1 MINFLRIFKKQA
13 TNFLISLKV
22 IRLELTE
29 MQHDLERLLIMEQ
42 NVSSNKKPLESIV
55 STIRDSFGVALWI
68 KDSDHRYIFAN
79 KICCETILKCREE
92 ELGTYVDE
100 DFEKDPLVQ
109 ECMKSDKLVMKSRST
124 MRFIEYAVYENGNHV
139 FLDVVKSP
147 RIEDDIVI
155 GTIGSGV
162 IITDSIPV
170 GIRSQGRTSHSIE
183 IPLNASMSPRTFVEL
198 LERRR
203 GGSRTETDDEM
214 YIKKRCENEN

>member
-29 MQHDLERLLIMEQ
+29 MQHDVERLLIMEQ

-68 KDSDHRYIFAN
+68 KDSDYRFIFAN

-92 ELGTYVDE
+92 ELEYLTDE
-100 DFEKDPLVQ
+100 DFENDPLAQ
-109 ECMKSDKLVMKSRST
+109 ECIKSDKLVIESRKT
-124 MRFIEYAVYENGNHV
+124 MRFIEYAVYKNGDYV

-147 RIEDDIVI
+147 RIEDDIVL

-162 IITDSIPV
+162 IITDSVPV
-170 GIRSQGRTSHSIE
+170 GIRSQERTSHSIE
-183 IPLNASMSPRTFVEL
+183 IPLNASMGPRTFVEL
-198 LERRR
+198 LERRKDGKR
-203 GGSRTETDDEM
+203 AKSDDNK
-214 YIKKRCENEN
+214 YQLKREECSL

>member
-1 MINFLRIFKKQA
+1 MKSFLRIFKSQA
-13 TNFLISLKV
+13 TKILIGFKV

-147 RIEDDIVI
+147 RLEDDIVL

-162 IITDSIPV
+162 IITDSIPK
-170 GIRSQGRTSHSIE
+170 GIRNQKRTSHSIE
-183 IPLNASMSPRTFVEL
+183 IPLNASMGPRTFVEL
-198 LERRR
+198 LERRKDEKR
-203 GGSRTETDDEM
+203 AKSDDNK
-214 YIKKRCENEN
+214 YQLKREECSL